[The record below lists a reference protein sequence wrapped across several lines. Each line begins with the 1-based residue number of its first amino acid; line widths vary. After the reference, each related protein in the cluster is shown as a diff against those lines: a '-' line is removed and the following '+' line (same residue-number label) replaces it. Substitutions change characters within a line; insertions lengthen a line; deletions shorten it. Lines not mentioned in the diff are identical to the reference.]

1 MRTGP
6 LVDALI
12 EHLVGYLGSYALEN
26 GFHVVVEGA
35 VLARADP
42 RARGGLQL
50 GDRRG
55 GRAGHQGRGPGRS
68 RRGPPWFCDGPVPP
82 FRQVNRTTDRAGLA
96 HRARDDGDGMTERE
110 VRSFH
115 GEAGSPTP

>member
-12 EHLVGYLGSYALEN
+12 EHLVGDLGLHALEN
-26 GFHVVVEGA
+26 SFHVVVEGA

-55 GRAGHQGRGPGRS
+55 GQ
-68 RRGPPWFCDGPVPP
+68 
-82 FRQVNRTTDRAGLA
+82 
-96 HRARDDGDGMTERE
+96 
-110 VRSFH
+110 
-115 GEAGSPTP
+115 AGSPGAGGASMSFIKAEWSAVAVPVVRGS

>member
-12 EHLVGYLGSYALEN
+12 EHLVGDMGRYALVN
-26 GFHVVVEGA
+26 DFHVVVEGA

-55 GRAGHQGRGPGRS
+55 GQ
-68 RRGPPWFCDGPVPP
+68 
-82 FRQVNRTTDRAGLA
+82 
-96 HRARDDGDGMTERE
+96 
-110 VRSFH
+110 
-115 GEAGSPTP
+115 AGSPGGRAARAGDHRGSATAPCLPADRSAGRPTGPAWHTARGMMGME

>member
-12 EHLVGYLGSYALEN
+12 EQLVGDLGRYALKN

-35 VLARADP
+35 VLARVDP
-42 RARGGLQL
+42 WTRCGLQL

-55 GRAGHQGRGPGRS
+55 GQ
-68 RRGPPWFCDGPVPP
+68 
-82 FRQVNRTTDRAGLA
+82 
-96 HRARDDGDGMTERE
+96 
-110 VRSFH
+110 
-115 GEAGSPTP
+115 AGSPGAGGRAARAGDHRGSATAPCLPSATSAGRPNGPAWHTARGMMGME